1 MVRAFWRDHGSFGA
15 FSKCPL
21 NYNIC
26 ALLYSNRGY
35 TQYQRQVNIFL
46 SLLFPGTTTSV
57 SSNGLQRCART
68 PHATAITSCSS
79 ILYLLN
85 NKVFSY
91 LISANTVSVLRTQ
104 CQITSRTLSHV
115 ELLKPFRQ
123 QYVTYQVTYWIL
135 LWRVQIRPSW
145 RARFC
150 LSLKKRKF
158 FFFQDFATRPFFNTN
173 HEFKYFH

>member
-15 FSKCPL
+15 CCKCPL

-26 ALLYSNRGY
+26 ALLYSDRGY

-85 NKVFSY
+85 NEVLSY
-91 LISANTVSVLRTQ
+91 LISANTAVLRTQ

-150 LSLKKRKF
+150 LSLKKRKNF
-158 FFFQDFATRPFFNTN
+158 FFFPRLCNKTLF
-173 HEFKYFH
+173 